1 MSPAASIADELRA
14 ATELVYAGRF
24 PQAESAARG
33 VLARQPRNP
42 EAHYVLAL
50 SAMFQ
55 KRHAEALAPIEK
67 AISLAAG
74 DAQYAFVRALCL
86 AGAGRVEEA
95 LAAYRRTLELRPA
108 FFEAWANLGSLLE
121 TNGRFAEAE
130 EAYVR
135 ADRLKPGI
143 AAVLNG
149 LGMCLLAR
157 GESAKA
163 AEAFGRAVAADPKFA
178 TAQNNLGNTLGKLKQ
193 VDAAIVH
200 LQEAVRLRP
209 DYAVA
214 WVNLGEQCY
223 VAGRDAEAVAAIDRA
238 LALDPENGGLRH
250 LRDAIAGVQT
260 ERAPDEYIRG
270 FFDRFAADFDKRLVE
285 DLEYR
290 TPQRMMEFLAPWLA
304 GREKSLRIEDLG
316 CGTGLSGLVL
326 APYAARLEGVDLSG
340 KMLDKARERGLYD
353 ALHEAEIAA
362 YLDARPAGACD
373 LAAAMDVFVYVGDL
387 DAIFRAVARSLAPGG
402 MFAFS
407 VERLDGEGDFRLAR
421 SGRYA
426 HSRAYLQALAK
437 AHGLAEW
444 RIEEADIRK
453 EAGAPVHGILAGF
466 TRP

>member
-33 VLARQPRNP
+33 VLARQPRNA

-95 LAAYRRTLELRPA
+95 LAAYRRALELRPA

-130 EAYVR
+130 EAYLR

-193 VDAAIVH
+193 VDAAIGH
-200 LQEAVRLRP
+200 LREAVRLRP

-238 LALDPENGGLRH
+238 LALDPANGGLRH

-260 ERAPDEYIRG
+260 GRAPDEYIRG

-316 CGTGLSGLVL
+316 CGTGLSGVELKPHASRL
-326 APYAARLEGVDLSG
+326 AGVDLSG
-340 KMLDKARERGLYD
+340 KMLEKARERALYD
-353 ALHEAEIAA
+353 ELAEAEIAA

-387 DAIFRAVARSLAPGG
+387 DAIFRAVARTLAPGG

-421 SGRYA
+421 SGRYS

-444 RIEEADIRK
+444 RIAEADIRR
-453 EAGAPVHGILAGF
+453 EAGKPVHGLLAGF
-466 TRP
+466 TRA